1 MGILFLIYA
10 QYRFDAIFL
19 YFSYGK
25 HKHIMITNLPKILL
39 VDDIEVNLIL
49 LETALRKEQASLHK
63 ATSGHEALRITEN
76 TEFALIILDVS
87 MPVMNGFELAELI
100 RKQQLNTLTP
110 IIFISA
116 IHFDEF
122 SVSQGYRSG
131 AVDYISKPYHHE
143 VLLSKVRV
151 FLQLFNQKQE
161 LLLQSQHLQES
172 NNRFQEIQEIL
183 RLRLQLQ
190 KAVSLASAR
199 FSGNFDLI
207 SSIHFMLRDIA
218 SVCGSSLAVF
228 IPSNKLKPIFY
239 DENQLDSLN
248 PEKQSLTNFPVSIKT
263 LNDSKLK
270 LSKEFNKHQEAVILL
285 SSDGF
290 NGPWH
295 LPYKIDKGEVFSI
308 EAEKENTQTI
318 SINVTSGEKH
328 YGYIILL
335 ESTSVLSWEASE
347 LKALSVFGTITGNA
361 LERDETRKHLV
372 ASELR
377 YRSYIENAP
386 EGIVITSS
394 KGIIYEYN
402 KAFGLMFPDFIKQE
416 GALNILSILNQY
428 ELASPNT
435 KVQNLLNGKFSK
447 CEFVVSSN
455 GKTLLVKTESV
466 KLSADQYLIFC
477 TDITKERELEKHIIQ
492 TERMVAIG
500 EMATGIAHEINQPL
514 NTISF
519 GIDNLFQALARGTAD
534 ANYIKEKNTKIFESI
549 HRMRNIIDH
558 VRNFARGNDDMILTS
573 FNVAE
578 PLDNTLSLFTEQLKN
593 NGIEVIKH
601 LDESTKDAF
610 IHGNTYKIEQVLLN
624 LLSNAR
630 DTMLEK
636 MNIVQNYNPVITIKG
651 VITDSK
657 FHLSVTDNGMGIESN
672 QLDHITKPFVT
683 SKAPGKGTG
692 LGLAISQKILN
703 EHNGS
708 IHIQSKKGEGTTVT
722 VKIPVINGTT
732 IKEMP
737 SSKQT
742 TKHE

>member
-1 MGILFLIYA
+1 
-10 QYRFDAIFL
+10 
-19 YFSYGK
+19 
-25 HKHIMITNLPKILL
+25 MITNLPKILL

-63 ATSGHEALRITEN
+63 ASSGHEALRITEN

-151 FLQLFNQKQE
+151 FLQLYNQKQE
-161 LLLQSQHLQES
+161 LFLQSQNLQES
-172 NNRFQEIQEIL
+172 NNRLQEIQEIL
-183 RLRLQLQ
+183 NLRLQLQ

-207 SSIHFMLRDIA
+207 NSIHFMLRDIA
-218 SVCGSSLAVF
+218 SVCASSLAVF
-228 IPSNKLKPIFY
+228 IPSIRLRPIFY

-248 PEKQSLTNFPVSIKT
+248 PEKQSQTNFPISFKN
-263 LNDSKLK
+263 LNDAKFKLAH
-270 LSKEFNKHQEAVILL
+270 EFDKHQEAVILL
-285 SSDGF
+285 SFKGI

-295 LPYKIDKGEVFSI
+295 LPYKIEKREVLHSETDKED
-308 EAEKENTQTI
+308 NQTI
-318 SINVTSGEKH
+318 AINVTSGETH

-335 ESTSVLSWEASE
+335 ESSILLSWEASE

-361 LERDETRKHLV
+361 LERDETRQHLV
-372 ASELR
+372 ESELR

-394 KGIIYEYN
+394 KGIILEYN
-402 KAFGLMFPDFIKQE
+402 KAFGLMFPDFIKQKE
-416 GALNILSILNQY
+416 TLNIHDVLNLY
-428 ELASPNT
+428 ELTGHNPEIH
-435 KVQNLLNGKFSK
+435 NLLNGELSK
-447 CEFVVSSN
+447 CEFVVKTS
-455 GKTLLVKTESV
+455 GRTLLVKTESV
-466 KLSADQYLIFC
+466 KLSEGEYLIFC

-519 GIDNLFQALARGTAD
+519 GIDNLFQALTSGKAD
-534 ANYIKEKNTKIFESI
+534 ANYIKEKNNKIFDGI

-558 VRNFARGNDDMILTS
+558 VRNFARGNDDMILAS
-573 FNVAE
+573 FLVVE
-578 PLDNTLSLFTEQLKN
+578 PVDNTLSLFTEQLKN
-593 NGIEVIKH
+593 NGISVIKNM
-601 LDESTKDAF
+601 DESTSNAY

-630 DTMLEK
+630 DTILDK
-636 MNIVQNYNPVITIKG
+636 MSLAKDDEYNPLITIKG
-651 VITDSK
+651 VVVKSQL
-657 FHLSVTDNGMGIESN
+657 HLSVTDNGLGIDSN
-672 QLDHITKPFVT
+672 QLEYVTKPFVT
-683 SKAPGKGTG
+683 GKAPGKGTG
-692 LGLAISQKILN
+692 LGLAISEKILN
-703 EHNGS
+703 EHSGS
-708 IHIQSKKGEGTTVT
+708 LHIQSKEGEGTTVT
-722 VKIPVINGTT
+722 IKIPVKNGTT
-732 IKEMP
+732 INEIP
-737 SSKQT
+737 RSKQT